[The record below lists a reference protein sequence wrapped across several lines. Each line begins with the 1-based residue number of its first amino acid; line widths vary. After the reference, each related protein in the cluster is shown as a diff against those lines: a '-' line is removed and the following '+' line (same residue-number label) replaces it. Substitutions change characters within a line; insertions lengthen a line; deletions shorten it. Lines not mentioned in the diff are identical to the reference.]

1 MSAQQLF
8 RNYLKETFSNG
19 VIKDYEKL
27 CFTLIDKLARVS
39 TVSTNG
45 SLTVMPS
52 ERKSDDG

>member
-27 CFTLIDKLARVS
+27 CFALIDKLTRVRS
-39 TVSTNG
+39 S
-45 SLTVMPS
+45 
-52 ERKSDDG
+52 